1 MRMEIKGLSISRVNS
16 LITKSTLLHKQPYQ
30 RIFEQKDGSIIIEVE
45 TSGRDDVKQ
54 WILSYGPHAEI
65 LGPEDLRKEFIE
77 AINAMLSRYN

>member
-1 MRMEIKGLSISRVNS
+1 LRLGITVKAKYIKERVWAG
-16 LITKSTLLHKQPYQ
+16 KQ